1 MARHTLKRVL
11 VLGIVTGMRSMAGA
25 ATLAAQRE
33 GFVRGASAI
42 MAIGEMIAD
51 KTAVV
56 GNRTDAGPQ
65 AGRALM
71 GALVGA
77 FVAHEDGEP
86 VWLWALIGAGTAVA
100 ATHLSYHWRTRVPLP
115 ITFAG
120 LLEDAVV
127 VGAGTLYAKRNGHG
141 SSRRKPRSAN

>member
-1 MARHTLKRVL
+1 
-11 VLGIVTGMRSMAGA
+11 
-25 ATLAAQRE
+25 
-33 GFVRGASAI
+33 

-56 GNRTDAGPQ
+56 GNRTDVGPQ
-65 AGRALM
+65 SGRALM

-86 VWLWALIGAGTAVA
+86 VWLGALVGAGTAVA
-100 ATHLSYHWRTRVPLP
+100 ATHLSYQWRTRVPLAN
-115 ITFAG
+115 TLAG

-127 VGAGTLYAKRNGHG
+127 IGAGTQYAKRACH
-141 SSRRKPRSAN
+141 A